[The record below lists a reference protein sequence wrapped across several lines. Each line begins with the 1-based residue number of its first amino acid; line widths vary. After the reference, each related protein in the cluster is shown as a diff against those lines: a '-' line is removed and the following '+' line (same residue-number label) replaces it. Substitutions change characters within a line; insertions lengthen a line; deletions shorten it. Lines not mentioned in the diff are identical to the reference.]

1 MNEARQPKSL
11 DDLLDRIA
19 AAAEGEERVSLEE
32 ILEEMGRRSF
42 GPVLLAAGLVTLA
55 PIVGDIPGV
64 PTSMGVLVVLAAGQ
78 MFVGRTRLWLPRWLL
93 ERAVDRSKLETALR
107 WLRRPARLVDRVIVR
122 RLEAVLAIG
131 GNRVIAAACL
141 LVGAVMPMLE
151 FVPFS
156 ATAAGLVLT
165 LLGLALVARDGLLAS
180 VSLAL
185 MAVGAAL
192 LVANLA

>member
-1 MNEARQPKSL
+1 MNETRQPESL

-19 AAAEGEERVSLEE
+19 AAAEGEERVSLEQV
-32 ILEEMGRRSF
+32 LEKMGRRSF

-64 PTSMGVLVVLAAGQ
+64 PTSMGVLVVLTAGQ
-78 MFVGRTRLWLPRWLL
+78 MLVGRKRLWLPRWLL

-107 WLRRPARLVDRVIVR
+107 WLRRPARIVDRVIFR

-141 LVGAVMPMLE
+141 LVGAVMPALE

-185 MAVGAAL
+185 MAVGVAL
-192 LVANLA
+192 LVAKLA